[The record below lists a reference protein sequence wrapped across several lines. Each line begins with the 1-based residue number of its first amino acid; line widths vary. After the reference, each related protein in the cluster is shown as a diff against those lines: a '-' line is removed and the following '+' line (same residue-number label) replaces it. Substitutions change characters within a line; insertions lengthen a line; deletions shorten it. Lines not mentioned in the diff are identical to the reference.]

1 MARLVTEPGAFA
13 AEQDSRRKSMRDV
26 IARIHRC
33 VAVGE
38 LDKAIL
44 DELHTCG
51 TAVHECEVLDFK
63 QQLPDSDFEYAKT
76 VRDVVAL
83 HNSYGGF
90 LVFGVREI
98 EKDRS
103 FELVGVEENKLH
115 VAKLRDLARSYLGR
129 DLRITPF
136 GMSVGGVHLD
146 GVWVAKRSFGE
157 NPVRFVKNGPEEKP
171 GKPCFRKNEIVFRR
185 LESNGVAQAP
195 EDFDFL
201 FSARRPPSLELS
213 AEEIVNEEP
222 LDHNLPDRAF
232 ICSRFVGR
240 KTDIGEL
247 WKWLADDFSRVR
259 LIAGEG
265 GLGKTSLAYR
275 FSEEMVSRAVKPFER
290 VVWLTAKERQ
300 FIAAENAHRETGHTD
315 FHDAESL
322 FRAIASA
329 HGCVDSDFD
338 GQDAR
343 QLMKLALDSCATMPS
358 FVVVDDVDSL
368 SPPDQQRALEF
379 GMRTP
384 QGTKMLLTTRVNFS
398 YSPDNV
404 LKLNGLPTD
413 DFTEYVAVLRA
424 RYDLAPLKPS
434 KVEHL
439 REVSGG
445 SPLFADSLL
454 RLERRGISLD
464 KAIAQWK
471 GEMGL
476 EARKAALKREI
487 QHLSRPAK
495 RVLFIISYLRRCIY
509 AELTQILDYTEQTLG
524 DALQELSSLFL
535 ISLPSIARQS
545 SYTVEPNTGLLVMEL
560 AATLDI
566 DHAALVAA
574 AKRARS
580 DAIGLSTQKRSGV
593 VGLAI
598 DQAIALAKTGDSKG
612 ALEVIRAAAKKL
624 TNPHVDLLLAS
635 GRFNLK
641 LSPPNR
647 DEACQMFERAY
658 QLGQRKL
665 LLFDLWFEAEYGRGS
680 FEAARDVV
688 TKALESQVGDE
699 FRWFER
705 RAQVHV
711 ALAYRSRSLISK
723 DSAIREVDLAIDD
736 LRAAKTQSDGAIQR
750 KQVEQLLEQAF
761 TLRRQF
767 VEA

>member
-1 MARLVTEPGAFA
+1 M
-13 AEQDSRRKSMRDV
+13 SDV

-38 LDKAIL
+38 FDRTIL
-44 DELHTCG
+44 EELHTCS

-63 QQLPDSDFEYAKT
+63 QQLPDSDFEYVKT
-76 VRDVVAL
+76 VRDLVAL
-83 HNSYGGF
+83 HNSFGGF

-103 FELVGVEENKLH
+103 FELVGVEEKKLH
-115 VAKLRDLARSYLGR
+115 IAKLRDLARSYLGK

-136 GMSVGGVHLD
+136 GMSIGGIHLD
-146 GVWVAKRSFGE
+146 GVWVAKRSLGE
-157 NPVRFVKNGPEEKP
+157 NPVRFIKNGPEERP
-171 GKPCFRKNEIVFRR
+171 GKLSFRKTEIVFRR
-185 LESNGVAQAP
+185 LESNGIAQSP

-213 AEEIVNEEP
+213 TEDVVNEEP

-232 ICSRFVGR
+232 VCSRFVGR

-300 FIAAENAHRETGHTD
+300 FIAAEDSHRETVHTD

-329 HGCVDSDFD
+329 HGCIDSDFD
-338 GQDAR
+338 GLDSR
-343 QLMKLALDSCATMPS
+343 QLMKLALESCAAMPS
-358 FVVVDDVDSL
+358 FVIVDDVDSL
-368 SPPDQQRALEF
+368 TPPDQQRALEF

-384 QGTKMLLTTRVNFS
+384 HSTKMLLTTRVNFS

-404 LKLNGLPTD
+404 LKLNGLPLE
-413 DFTEYVAVLRA
+413 DFKEYVEVLRA
-424 RYDLAPLKPS
+424 RYDLSSLKDS

-439 REVSGG
+439 HEVSGG
-445 SPLFADSLL
+445 SPLFTDSLL

-464 KAIAQWK
+464 KAITQWK

-476 EARKAALKREI
+476 EARKAALKREV

-495 RVLFIISYLRRCIY
+495 RILYVISHLRRCIY

-580 DAIGLSTQKRSGV
+580 DAIGLSTQKRSGI

-598 DQAIALAKTGDSKG
+598 AQAVALTKIDNSKG
-612 ALEVIRAAAKKL
+612 ALELIQATAKKL
-624 TNPHVDLLLAS
+624 TNPHVDLLLAD

-647 DEACQMFERAY
+647 DGACQAFERAY

-680 FEAARDVV
+680 LEAARDVV
-688 TKALESQVGDE
+688 TKAIESQVGDE
-699 FRWFER
+699 RRWFER
-705 RAQVHV
+705 RAQVHI
-711 ALAYRSRSLISK
+711 ALAYRSRSMISK
-723 DSAIREVDLAIDD
+723 DSAIREVDLAISD
-736 LRAAKTQSDGAIQR
+736 LRAAKNQSDGLIQR
-750 KQVEQLLEQAF
+750 RQIEQLLDQAVN
-761 TLRRQF
+761 LRRQF

>member
-1 MARLVTEPGAFA
+1 MNE
-13 AEQDSRRKSMRDV
+13 V

-33 VAVGE
+33 AAVGE
-38 LDKAIL
+38 LEKSIL
-44 DELHTCG
+44 EELHANG
-51 TAVHECEVLDFK
+51 SAVHECEVLDFK
-63 QQLPDSDFEYAKT
+63 QQLPDGDFEYAKT
-76 VRDVVAL
+76 VRDLVAL
-83 HNSYGGF
+83 HNSFGGF
-90 LVFGVREI
+90 LVFGVREV

-103 FELVGVEENKLH
+103 FELVGVEQGKLN

-136 GMSVGGVHLD
+136 GMTIDERNLD
-146 GVWVAKRSFGE
+146 GVWVVKRPVGE
-157 NPVRFVKNGPEEKP
+157 NPIRFAKNGPEEKP
-171 GKPCFRKNEIVFRR
+171 GKPYFRKNEIVFRR

-213 AEEIVNEEP
+213 AEDVANGEP

-232 ICSRFVGR
+232 VCSRFVGR
-240 KTDIGEL
+240 KTDIGDL

-275 FSEEMVSRAVKPFER
+275 FSEEMVSRAVNPFER

-300 FIAAENAHRETGHTD
+300 FIAAEDTHRETGHTD

-329 HGCVDSDFD
+329 HGCIDTDFEGLD
-338 GQDAR
+338 PR
-343 QLMKLALDSCATMPS
+343 QLMKLALESCATMPS

-384 QGTKMLLTTRVNFS
+384 QSTKMLLTTRVNFS

-404 LKLNGLPTD
+404 LKLNGLPLEE
-413 DFTEYVAVLRA
+413 FREYVDVLRA
-424 RYDLAPLKPS
+424 RYALEPLKAS
-434 KVEHL
+434 KVDHL
-439 REVSGG
+439 LEVSGG
-445 SPLFADSLL
+445 SPLFTDSLL
-454 RLERRGISLD
+454 RLERRGMSLD

-476 EARKAALKREI
+476 EARKAALKREV

-495 RVLFIISYLRRCIY
+495 RVLYIISYLRRCIY

-566 DHAALVAA
+566 DHAALVAT

-580 DAIGLSTQKRSGV
+580 DAIGLSTQKRSGM

-598 DQAIALAKTGDSKG
+598 AQATALAKTGNSKG
-612 ALEVIRAAAKKL
+612 ALEVIQNAAKKL
-624 TNPHVDLLLAS
+624 KNPHVDLQLAN

-647 DEACQMFERAY
+647 DEACQAFEQAY

-680 FEAARDVV
+680 LESAREVV
-688 TKALESQVGDE
+688 TKAIDSQVGDE
-699 FRWFER
+699 SRWFQR
-705 RAQVHV
+705 RAQVHI
-711 ALAYRSRSLISK
+711 ALAYRSRSTISN
-723 DSAIREVDLAIDD
+723 DSAIREVDLAIGD
-736 LRAAKTQSDGAIQR
+736 LRAAKNQSDGSIQR
-750 KQVEQLLEQAF
+750 RQVEQLLEQALK
-761 TLRRQF
+761 LRRQF
-767 VEA
+767 TEA